1 MVNRTSAMGLTLID
15 WAKRL
20 DPTGETA
27 RLVEDLNR
35 TTLPPTL
42 PLIERAPQ
50 GDPGAWPMFL
60 DPDVAALEARFVE
73 ERAWEWACKEW
84 WGQPSLF
91 SVED

>member
-20 DPTGETA
+20 DPTGNTA

-35 TTLPPTL
+35 PNPMLGS
-42 PLIERAPQ
+42 IELAPQ
-50 GDPGAWPMFL
+50 VDPGAWPMFL

-73 ERAWEWACKEW
+73 EQAWEWACKEW
-84 WGQPSLF
+84 WGRPSLF
-91 SVED
+91 SVKES